1 MLDLSALEVYLKN
14 IGVASPKK
22 EKILAF
28 IRQMLVHDKVEKHPV
43 GSQREKYFKA
53 ILDTL
58 EHVDVSNEL
67 KAQYLNYL
75 VETEIQK

>member
-1 MLDLSALEVYLKN
+1 MPDLSALEFYLKN
-14 IGVASPKK
+14 IGITSPKK
-22 EKILAF
+22 EKVLAF
-28 IRQMLVHDKVEKHPV
+28 IGQMLISDKVENHPV

-58 EHVDVSNEL
+58 ERVDVSNEL